1 MVSGGGGCI
10 VTLSHSSSKPCGA
23 HVVLPRPIQLR
34 MSTEFSRYKIPPEF
48 LLPYFRK
55 LPSELALNFTE
66 LVRILRKK
74 FYGTPRNFAVL
85 HDGF

>member
-1 MVSGGGGCI
+1 

-34 MSTEFSRYKIPPEF
+34 VSTEFSRYKIPPEF

-55 LPSELALNFTE
+55 LPSELALNFTD
-66 LVRILRKK
+66 LVRIPTREVLRNSAE
-74 FYGTPRNFAVL
+74 FRCIA
-85 HDGF
+85 